1 MRSVSVAVLD
11 SSPIY
16 RAVIQAVVEVRGWTA
31 QMCDRYTDLVE
42 VLAKDPIELVVL
54 GYSDIPAPEYELG
67 RLLETIQIPVVVL
80 TNDEP
85 SVKEALRTGATL
97 AVSKPF
103 DPEYLLLS
111 IEAILH
117 RGLQLRSIL
126 SEGAAVGD
134 LNVYVGS
141 HTVERRGRRQV
152 LSHTEWQLFAFLLG
166 NPGRTYSRDEL
177 AEEAWGSG
185 YLGRRAQI
193 ELYVSRLRKKLE
205 RDPRHP
211 EIIETVR
218 HRGYRLGPT
227 PLPLEARSE
236 TVSSHRQ
243 VERETWSATAPAVLT
258 TWMGIYRELII
269 INTHLIE
276 RTREILS
283 SAGEP
288 QREIL
293 QTDLRLMKAQS
304 HRFEERL
311 AVWEDITA

>member
-1 MRSVSVAVLD
+1 VLNIAVLD
-11 SSPIY
+11 SSPIT
-16 RAVIQAVVEVRGWTA
+16 RAVIQALVEVRGWTA
-31 QMCDRYTDLVE
+31 QVCDQYTDLVE
-42 VLAKDPIELVVL
+42 TLAKDSIELIVL
-54 GYSDIPAPEYELG
+54 GYSDVPVPELG
-67 RLLETIQIPVVVL
+67 RLLETIQIPVVAL
-80 TNDEP
+80 TDDEP
-85 SVKEALRTGATL
+85 TVKEALRTGATL

-103 DPEYLLLS
+103 DPEFLVL
-111 IEAILH
+111 AMDGILH

-134 LNVYVGS
+134 LNVHVGS

-152 LSHTEWQLFAFLLG
+152 LSNTEWPLFALLLA

-177 AEEAWGSG
+177 AEEAWGTS
-185 YLGRRAQI
+185 YVGRRAQI

-227 PLPLEARSE
+227 PVPLEAGNK
-236 TVSSHRQ
+236 VVAPHRQ
-243 VERETWSATAPAVLT
+243 RERDTWSSTAPAVLT
-258 TWMGIYRELII
+258 TWMAIYRELIL
-269 INTHLIE
+269 INTRLID

-283 SAGEP
+283 SAADP
-288 QREIL
+288 LKQIL

-304 HRFEERL
+304 HRFEDRL
-311 AVWEDITA
+311 AVWEDITG